1 MAARTKLTLVAMET
15 VRQAMLNTWLPF
27 SRETRGTFRERHS
40 GQFVL
45 GHARELPHG
54 YLKRMMVRTFRASAL
69 GCPAC
74 QPGGTARAL
83 LAPPAILPPLAY
95 SRRTAFAR
103 QYAGCI
109 VPDLLEVPMMVP
121 RLKVNGF

>member
-1 MAARTKLTLVAMET
+1 
-15 VRQAMLNTWLPF
+15 MLHTWLPF
-27 SRETRGTFRERHS
+27 SRETRRTSRERNCRRL
-40 GQFVL
+40 F
-45 GHARELPHG
+45 HATRAQLPHG

-95 SRRTAFAR
+95 SRRTPFAR